1 MSPDDGAQGMESPAR
16 RSRRGR
22 KPAASATTTGR
33 ARRKRLGGPELT
45 QQLNQMVAELI
56 KENRKLKRQVVKLT
70 ERGSQVASTTVD
82 RTLRTIQRRVQKALT
97 APTKRRRRKTVTAGT
112 PRKRAVSRRRR
123 KE

>member
-22 KPAASATTTGR
+22 KPAAAPTGR
-33 ARRKRLGGPELT
+33 TRRKRLGGPELT

-70 ERGSQVASTTVD
+70 ERGSKVASTTLERGL
-82 RTLRTIQRRVQKALT
+82 RTLQRRVQRPLT
-97 APTKRRRRKTVTAGT
+97 APTKRRSTSAAAAKTTRKKPVTRKRRKA
-112 PRKRAVSRRRR
+112 
-123 KE
+123 